1 MTSEPDRRLV
11 WDLPLRLFHWGIVI
25 CVAGAWAT
33 AEAGVQW
40 FEWHVRCGYGVVIL
54 VSFRIAWG
62 FVGPRHARFTSFVSG
77 PRALLAYLRQLPTRA
92 PAPSA
97 GHSPPG
103 ALAVLAMLLLLAVQ
117 ALTGLFANDTIFNN
131 GPLYGYVS
139 GALSDRLTSLH
150 KANFDWLLVL
160 IGLHLAAIAFYALW
174 KRTNLVRPMVT
185 GRKPADRLPPGAGID
200 NQRLW
205 LAAVLVAIVS
215 VVFWWVIET
224 APQASMS
231 FF

>member
-1 MTSEPDRRLV
+1 LS
-11 WDLPLRLFHWGIVI
+11 
-25 CVAGAWAT
+25 AG
-33 AEAGVQW
+33 
-40 FEWHVRCGYGVVIL
+40 
-54 VSFRIAWG
+54 
-62 FVGPRHARFTSFVSG
+62 HARW
-77 PRALLAYLRQLPTRA
+77 LAYLRQLPARQ
-92 PAPSA
+92 PALSA
-97 GHSPPG
+97 GHSPLG

-139 GALSDRLTSLH
+139 GALSDRLTGLH

-160 IGLHLAAIAFYALW
+160 IGLHLATIAFYALW

-185 GRKPADRLPPGAGID
+185 GRKPADRLPPDAAID

-205 LAAVLVAIVS
+205 LAAMLVAIMAGAL
-215 VVFWWVIET
+215 WWVIET
-224 APQASMS
+224 APPASMS